1 MDVSILTKKNEL
13 LFKVLSL
20 VPHAT
25 PQPLR
30 PTLERKEVLF
40 MVVGV
45 GFCQI
50 YLAGVSDPN

>member
-1 MDVSILTKKNEL
+1 MENAIKNEL
-13 LFKVLSL
+13 LFKVQSL

-25 PQPLR
+25 PQLLR

-40 MVVGV
+40 MAVRV

-50 YLAGVSDPN
+50 YLVGVSDPD